1 VDWRREPCR
10 ANLRGVILPPML
22 KPGDRV
28 ALIAP
33 AGPVTEATIE
43 TAIRRC
49 HDFGFEPVPG
59 AAIHARARYLAGRDE
74 DRAADLA
81 AAMDGDAAA
90 IWALRGGYGTMRAL
104 EHVRLE
110 GLLDRPRAFIGFS
123 DNTVIH
129 LELLRL
135 GIVSFHGPHS
145 GYHTFTPTTD
155 RVFRSILMEAG
166 PAGVLPLPDDCHP
179 VALGPGVA
187 EGPLVGGNL
196 ALMAAVC
203 GTRYQPDTRGA
214 LLFLEDVGEPAYR
227 VDRML
232 MQLRLAG
239 LLDHI
244 AGIALGDF
252 SPPDPLPDDEPPVL
266 DVMAE
271 LLEPLGVPIVAGLP
285 FGHERENWTLP
296 MGVTA
301 RLDASAAS
309 LEILE
314 PATRDGSQ

>member
-1 VDWRREPCR
+1 M
-10 ANLRGVILPPML
+10 ILPPTL
-22 KPGDRV
+22 KPGDRI

-43 TAIRRC
+43 TALRRC
-49 HDFGFEPVPG
+49 HDFGFEPMPG
-59 AAIHARARYLAGRDE
+59 SAIRARTRYLAGRDE
-74 DRAADLA
+74 ERAADIVA
-81 AAMDGDAAA
+81 AIRSDAAA
-90 IWALRGGYGTMRAL
+90 IWALRGGYGTMRTL
-104 EHVRLE
+104 EHVDLE
-110 GLLDRPRAFIGFS
+110 ALLDRPRAFIGFS

-135 GIVSFHGPHS
+135 GLVSFHGPHS
-145 GYHTFTPTTD
+145 GYRDFTATTD
-155 RVFRSILMEAG
+155 RVFRSLLMGSG
-166 PAGVLPLPDDCHP
+166 PAGVLPLPDGCAP
-179 VALGPGVA
+179 VTLSPGVA

-196 ALMAAVC
+196 AIMAAVC

-227 VDRML
+227 IDRML

-239 LLDHI
+239 LLDDL
-244 AGIALGDF
+244 AGVALGDF

-266 DVMAE
+266 DVIAE
-271 LLEPLGVPIVAGLP
+271 LLEPLGVPVLAGLP

-296 MGVTA
+296 VGVTA

-309 LEILE
+309 LEILR
-314 PATRDGSQ
+314 PATRDGTL